1 MNVCHAQTWTDKNE
15 DESYIARHECGF
27 AQVGDKFFLFGGRE
41 SPRVVNIYDYSSDS
55 WTTGALAPVDL
66 NHFQAVEYEGLIWV
80 IGAFKTNSPTPEE
93 NADYV
98 YMYNPALDQWIQG
111 MEIPSARK
119 RGSSGLTL
127 YNNKFYLVGGNTM
140 GHDGGYV
147 SYFDEFDPQTGT
159 WTVMTD
165 APRPRDHFQT
175 VVFNNKLYAIGG
187 RLTGGVGGLFEPQV
201 PEVDIYDFN
210 TNSWSTLDIAKNLPH
225 PRSGLAVVL
234 FNGEIFT
241 IAGESTFGSPTNTN
255 APRDLVQA
263 FNPTTETWS
272 NKASLNYSRH
282 GFQAITSGD
291 GIHITAGYGG
301 GSVMK
306 NMEFYGIDNPIGS
319 PNTSSDFQPD
329 ETTKSFT
336 YEENEGTITIDIIL
350 SNSLGTTGTYID
362 NIEITGANFTLVE
375 SYNNRFLGAN
385 SDLTVSVILN
395 DTTND
400 ESNGTVTVT
409 YNNTSTL
416 NIILDGE
423 LDGTLSVQNNEL
435 VDNHLILYPSPTKN
449 TFKINKDI
457 ASLEIYNLNGKLLKQ
472 FQGNFNSDSFFDIS
486 ELDPNLYIIIA
497 RDLNNSTHNSK
508 LLKK

>member
-1 MNVCHAQTWTDKNE
+1 
-15 DESYIARHECGF
+15 
-27 AQVGDKFFLFGGRE
+27 
-41 SPRVVNIYDYSSDS
+41 
-55 WTTGALAPVDL
+55 
-66 NHFQAVEYEGLIWV
+66 
-80 IGAFKTNSPTPEE
+80 
-93 NADYV
+93 
-98 YMYNPALDQWIQG
+98 
-111 MEIPSARK
+111 
-119 RGSSGLTL
+119 
-127 YNNKFYLVGGNTM
+127 
-140 GHDGGYV
+140 
-147 SYFDEFDPQTGT
+147 
-159 WTVMTD
+159 MTD